1 MEVSNIH
8 WIPHFGESCVTKQ
21 RRDTSRQAA
30 LTCWLLTT
38 HYIFGAGPTQLL
50 FHLPR
55 QLVTGAGVSAGEVR
69 RHAGQWDLCLD
80 TATLT
85 GRGGAGRGGW
95 PLWHCAGPRAGH
107 QHPAVYPRY
116 PRPDTRAMRC
126 FLMLRVAL
134 LVLLM
139 PRVRGQDVRNKLL
152 HGKTDETTLYGKET
166 GNENMWQ
173 IALKYLKFVQTLK
186 FCQSPPTFEYANH
199 RSHHFTILWRLFR
212 ALYNKK
218 YICIYV
224 AHNFNNVRKSQYV
237 NIWSKFWV
245 LPLGRSIHNG
255 YTFSMFS
262 IEFSRFPPHYCI
274 QDPMAASGEIS
285 PKLGKCPLPP
295 HHSRP
300 NTNDHGPMA
309 EIGFHWFHS

>member
-1 MEVSNIH
+1 M
-8 WIPHFGESCVTKQ
+8 G
-21 RRDTSRQAA
+21 RR
-30 LTCWLLTT
+30 L
-38 HYIFGAGPTQLL
+38 G
-50 FHLPR
+50 
-55 QLVTGAGVSAGEVR
+55 
-69 RHAGQWDLCLD
+69 
-80 TATLT
+80 
-85 GRGGAGRGGW
+85 
-95 PLWHCAGPRAGH
+95 
-107 QHPAVYPRY
+107 
-116 PRPDTRAMRC
+116 M
-126 FLMLRVAL
+126 
-134 LVLLM
+134 
-139 PRVRGQDVRNKLL
+139 K
-152 HGKTDETTLYGKET
+152 
-166 GNENMWQ
+166 MWQ

-199 RSHHFTILWRLFR
+199 RSHHFTIPWRLFR

-262 IEFSRFPPHYCI
+262 IEFSRFPPQYCI
-274 QDPMAASGEIS
+274 QYPMAASGEIS
-285 PKLGKCPLPP
+285 PKLGKRPTSPR

-309 EIGFHWFHS
+309 EIGFHWFHL

>member
-1 MEVSNIH
+1 MHIWAVGTCRGRGEAWLCPH
-8 WIPHFGESCVTKQ
+8 WWRSIVTGAEAGWAGWAGCDLLRIAGKVGFLNLRESCWCIGAVQLTQ
-21 RRDTSRQAA
+21 PGYLPHHCRWFTASNHPIVVIVIDTINGSIQHPLNSTFWGELCDKAA
-30 LTCWLLTT
+30 QGHFPPVCPHLLVARA

-107 QHPAVYPRY
+107 QHPATYPRY

-139 PRVRGQDVRNKLL
+139 PRVSWSGC
-152 HGKTDETTLYGKET
+152 KE
-166 GNENMWQ
+166 
-173 IALKYLKFVQTLK
+173 
-186 FCQSPPTFEYANH
+186 
-199 RSHHFTILWRLFR
+199 
-212 ALYNKK
+212 
-218 YICIYV
+218 
-224 AHNFNNVRKSQYV
+224 
-237 NIWSKFWV
+237 
-245 LPLGRSIHNG
+245 
-255 YTFSMFS
+255 
-262 IEFSRFPPHYCI
+262 
-274 QDPMAASGEIS
+274 
-285 PKLGKCPLPP
+285 
-295 HHSRP
+295 
-300 NTNDHGPMA
+300 
-309 EIGFHWFHS
+309 

>member
-1 MEVSNIH
+1 
-8 WIPHFGESCVTKQ
+8 
-21 RRDTSRQAA
+21 
-30 LTCWLLTT
+30 
-38 HYIFGAGPTQLL
+38 
-50 FHLPR
+50 
-55 QLVTGAGVSAGEVR
+55 
-69 RHAGQWDLCLD
+69 
-80 TATLT
+80 
-85 GRGGAGRGGW
+85 
-95 PLWHCAGPRAGH
+95 
-107 QHPAVYPRY
+107 
-116 PRPDTRAMRC
+116 
-126 FLMLRVAL
+126 MLRVAL

-152 HGKTDETTLYGKET
+152 HGKTDETILYGKET

-199 RSHHFTILWRLFR
+199 RSHHFTIPWRLFR

-295 HHSRP
+295 PHHSRP